1 MTNTNRT
8 QATLR
13 EVPPLTVIDL
23 SGEVTT
29 FAEEAVTSAYRE
41 ATAQGAR
48 QILLNFKDVEYI
60 NSAGIA
66 VIIGLLTES
75 RAADQAL
82 MVTGLTP
89 HYTKIF
95 QMMGLAQY
103 APIYESEEAARAAA
117 A

>member
-23 SGEVTT
+23 GGEVTT
-29 FAEEAVTSAYRE
+29 FAEEAVTGAYRE
-41 ATAQGAR
+41 ATAQGATHL
-48 QILLNFKDVEYI
+48 LLNFKDVEYI
-60 NSAGIA
+60 NSTGIA
-66 VIIGLLTES
+66 VIIGLLTQA
-75 RAADQAL
+75 RAADQTL